1 MQVASVPPVLT
12 LPRARWVVWLAVW
25 LALLGALAPAVSHAL
40 QWARGDAK
48 ANLIEICTSAGPRWM
63 ALPASAVGASA
74 AATPASLAGDDA
86 LLASVASDPA
96 DVGGSGAP
104 GGMEHCPF
112 CLLMAERLAP
122 PSASTPVFF
131 AASGHAVVPQ
141 PRFVSDSPA
150 PGLAAAQPRGPP
162 AR

>member
-1 MQVASVPPVLT
+1 MRTASVPQALT

-40 QWARGDAK
+40 QWARGGAT

-63 ALPASAVGASA
+63 ALPASAVGESA
-74 AATPASLAGDDA
+74 ASTQASLGSDA
-86 LLASVASDPA
+86 ALMASVSSDPA

-104 GGMEHCPF
+104 GVLEHCPF

-122 PSASTPVFF
+122 PSANAPLFF
-131 AASGHAVVPQ
+131 AALGHAVRPQ
-141 PRFVSDSPA
+141 PPLASYSPA
-150 PGLAAAQPRGPP
+150 QSFAAAQPRGPP
-162 AR
+162 AL

>member
-1 MQVASVPPVLT
+1 MRTAPVPPVLT

-25 LALLGALAPAVSHAL
+25 LALLGALAPTVSHAL
-40 QWARGDAK
+40 QWARGGAT

-63 ALPASAVGASA
+63 ALPNSAMGTSA
-74 AATPASLAGDDA
+74 TATPARLVSDA
-86 LLASVASDPA
+86 TQAAAASDTA
-96 DVGGSGAP
+96 DAGGSSNP
-104 GGMEHCPF
+104 TVLEYCPF

-131 AASGHAVVPQ
+131 AVPGHAVLPQ

-150 PGLAAAQPRGPP
+150 QSFAAAQPRGPP
-162 AR
+162 AL